1 MRKLTNLIMVII
13 LLIAASQLAVAQ
25 QRGRGAN
32 GGINGNYSRDTD
44 NDLKEFQKVVALQA
58 TRQQTALFLS
68 WMKNTTDIKRRLHE
82 VRSAAESK
90 EAADQQGALKAA
102 IEKNKALSH
111 EFLGGFTEAQR
122 TGLKKLVRKL
132 SKANEE
138 LTKAVEIAIQEV
150 AQAGDGTKRTAKL
163 EKAEEA
169 SQNLLNEQ
177 KQLAAEMG
185 INLQ

>member
-1 MRKLTNLIMVII
+1 M
-13 LLIAASQLAVAQ
+13 Q
-25 QRGRGAN
+25 
-32 GGINGNYSRDTD
+32 
-44 NDLKEFQKVVALQA
+44 
-58 TRQQTALFLS
+58 
-68 WMKNTTDIKRRLHE
+68 NTTDIKRRLHE
-82 VRSAAESK
+82 IRSAAESK
-90 EAADQQGALKAA
+90 EAADQQGALKVA
-102 IEKNKALSH
+102 IEKNKAVSH

-122 TGLKKLVRKL
+122 TGLKKLIRKL
-132 SKANEE
+132 GKTNEE